1 MEGRQFLN
9 IAQSLLPFATD
20 TSLDLIGEIFGVPR
34 LNQQTASV
42 DISEQNFSWYVR
54 HGSFGSINSGKD
66 IVIPSGVRIYT
77 AAQSGPVYVAGAIHV
92 AGRCQLAVLHRYQ
105 SLFGRRGQRPFRHLR
120 AAQLHQLHREPVW
133 FALDCGR
140 PGRRR
145 GCTEGVVNAEYSN
158 TIRAC
163 ATANRSGG
171 QIYDALHLTAAR
183 KASCEQ
189 VYTFNPRHFR
199 ELDPDFSDNIRTP

>member
-77 AAQSGPVYVAGAIHV
+77 AAQSGPVYVAGAIPLP
-92 AGRCQLAVLHRYQ
+92 AGASSQFFTAT
-105 SLFGRRGQRPFRHLR
+105 SLYSG
-120 AAQLHQLHREPVW
+120 AAGNAPSGI
-133 FALDCGR
+133 FALHNFTNYTESRYGSLLVTNNYGIVGGR
-140 PGRRR
+140 DA
-145 GCTEGVVNAEYSN
+145 EEVVP
-158 TIRAC
+158 
-163 ATANRSGG
+163 
-171 QIYDALHLTAAR
+171 
-183 KASCEQ
+183 KAFSCEQ